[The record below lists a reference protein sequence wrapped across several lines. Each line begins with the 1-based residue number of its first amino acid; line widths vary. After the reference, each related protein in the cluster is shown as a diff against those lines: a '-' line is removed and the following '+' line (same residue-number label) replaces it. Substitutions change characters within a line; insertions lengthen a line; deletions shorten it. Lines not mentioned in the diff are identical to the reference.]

1 MAVGGSGVQL
11 FEAEIEEDF
20 LRILYGTFRYSKV
33 LMVLVFGNG
42 WFDFHICDFLCLPK
56 ASLAP
61 LFKWMRCD

>member
-42 WFDFHICDFLCLPK
+42 
-56 ASLAP
+56 
-61 LFKWMRCD
+61 